1 MGTLEQDPAYISFL
15 ESKAA
20 KPTESGSTQHCSLE
34 YFPPPEKKKITTTPL
49 LDFLRQRKAERQ
61 RLRDERREERRRKEQ
76 ERKRLKDADRDRR
89 RGTGK
94 PDTGSSRDIT
104 SDSVLRV
111 LRNPEHEKEVKDD
124 NNRGGGM
131 KESRDKSQ
139 QLGTKKREDDR
150 QRNNRDKERERKEKQ
165 FQESRQRENKGQNSV
180 KSYRDDRQK
189 QMEIR
194 AQRKLPDD
202 QRRKTSFERVQG
214 HVKITDS
221 HQSHEPE
228 KGQGPSKMSDT
239 RRSQEFDRGPTKLS
253 DIRRSQEFE
262 RNLGSSKTSD
272 LHKSQEYDRQTH
284 SSRDIEH
291 RKHYQSSDQRK
302 VPNER
307 FQSHAKDSEKQN
319 KESEHRKS
327 YRDSDFKRNQGYS
340 KDIDQKRNSYNI
352 RTTRCYNETESKKT
366 SSDHRIHFKEGNPKS
381 IKESVG
387 ENMKGEKE
395 DESKKWEQMGAKPKK
410 VISLDAT
417 NKPESK
423 VDKMKEQSLKPENP
437 VKKEQNVGNSLESD
451 VQEDDRENNIV
462 EEKQESGE
470 GGMKNDSEKQ
480 PKQKNSSESESPELS
495 YQSVTENVS
504 KDKQDS
510 LKSEKQDLAEPED
523 MHKTEVQV
531 EPKENVKPCTEHKYG
546 AKLCRR
552 RGSLDS
558 SDHESEIQ
566 GRKGMSRSAT
576 GSDWSMDS
584 KLKRNHSL
592 DLEGNH
598 WVMDAMQGEGILKS
612 STVSEKSTREVRK
625 GGNSDEKE
633 RSTDASNNGT
643 DGEHKRDPRV
653 ERRIRNKD
661 RPSIEIYRPGMGRF
675 SLQRK
680 ERERGSGSAPGTAGS
695 SMEQESPSSS
705 PSPTPTNTTRTAAS
719 TKISKVG
726 NELRSMTFKR
736 SVSREK

>member
-1 MGTLEQDPAYISFL
+1 MNTNSHKMCYNLLYIMCFMFS
-15 ESKAA
+15 
-20 KPTESGSTQHCSLE
+20 
-34 YFPPPEKKKITTTPL
+34 PPNL
-49 LDFLRQRKAERQ
+49 F
-61 RLRDERREERRRKEQ
+61 
-76 ERKRLKDADRDRR
+76 
-89 RGTGK
+89 
-94 PDTGSSRDIT
+94 
-104 SDSVLRV
+104 
-111 LRNPEHEKEVKDD
+111 
-124 NNRGGGM
+124 
-131 KESRDKSQ
+131 
-139 QLGTKKREDDR
+139 
-150 QRNNRDKERERKEKQ
+150 
-165 FQESRQRENKGQNSV
+165 FRQRENKGQTSV

-214 HVKITDS
+214 HIKITDS
-221 HQSHEPE
+221 HQSHETE

-253 DIRRSQEFE
+253 DICRSQEFE

-284 SSRDIEH
+284 SSRDVEH

-340 KDIDQKRNSYNI
+340 KDIDQKKNSYNI
-352 RTTRCYNETESKKT
+352 KTTRNYNETESKKT

-381 IKESVG
+381 SKESVG
-387 ENMKGEKE
+387 ENMKGEKQ

-410 VISLDAT
+410 IISLDAT

-423 VDKMKEQSLKPENP
+423 VDKMKEQSLKTENP
-437 VKKEQNVGNSLESD
+437 VKKEQNVGNSLESG
-451 VQEDDRENNIV
+451 VQENDQENNAV

-470 GGMKNDSEKQ
+470 GVMKSDSEKQ
-480 PKQKNSSESESPELS
+480 PKRKNSSESESHQLS
-495 YQSVTENVS
+495 YQSAAENVS

-510 LKSEKQDLAEPED
+510 LTSEKQDLAEPED
-523 MHKTEVQV
+523 MHKAEVKID
-531 EPKENVKPCTEHKYG
+531 PKENVKPCPEHKYG

-566 GRKGMSRSAT
+566 GHKGMSRSAT

-598 WVMDAMQGEGILKS
+598 WVMDAVHGEGILKS
-612 STVSEKSTREVRK
+612 STGSEKSTREVRK
-625 GGNSDEKE
+625 GGNSDEKD
-633 RSTDASNNGT
+633 RSTDASGNGT

-653 ERRIRNKD
+653 ERRIRNKV
-661 RPSIEIYRPGMGRF
+661 IQIKWLIF
-675 SLQRK
+675 
-680 ERERGSGSAPGTAGS
+680 
-695 SMEQESPSSS
+695 
-705 PSPTPTNTTRTAAS
+705 
-719 TKISKVG
+719 
-726 NELRSMTFKR
+726 FW
-736 SVSREK
+736 